1 MTSNLIDKLDYDA
14 TFDCVQ
20 CGFCLPSCP
29 TYLTMKEEKHSPRG
43 RINLVK
49 YAVEGKVTLK
59 DLEEAIDLC
68 LGCRQCETVC
78 PTDVKYGDIYE
89 SAVEVLR
96 EKRNKKLDT
105 RIMSLFL
112 ERNYMLDI
120 MYQGLKLY
128 HTPLISTVINK
139 TKALDV
145 LPERLGNMAAILPPV
160 KKEKTQTQNPFRTKK
175 ITVGFFRGCIM
186 DAFFSNIN
194 DLAIKILQAH
204 DIQVVEIKQQTC
216 CGALQHH
223 AGEMEKSKKLAKL
236 NIEALEKYDVDYYV
250 NAIGGCGAS
259 LIEYDHLLRNDESWK
274 ARAEKFVGKV
284 RDISVILDNIN
295 LNLDIP
301 INIKATYQ
309 PSCHLQN
316 VQHVFNEPEKIIQ
329 RIKGLDY
336 KVLPEKDICC
346 GSAGIYNIVNYDAS
360 MDILDRKM
368 SHVKEVEP
376 QLIITSNPGCHL
388 QMLLGVKKEGL
399 EENIKVKH
407 IVEVV
412 AEACG
417 IR

>member
-105 RIMSLFL
+105 RLMSLFL

-175 ITVGFFRGCIM
+175 ITVGFFRGCMM

-259 LIEYDHLLRNDESWK
+259 LIEYDHLLRDDESWK

>member
-1 MTSNLIDKLDYDA
+1 MTSNLVDKLDYDA

-78 PTDVKYGDIYE
+78 PTNVKYGDIYE

-96 EKRNKKLDT
+96 EKRNKTLDT
-105 RIMSLFL
+105 QLMSLFL

-128 HTPLISTVINK
+128 HSPLISTVINK

-145 LPERLGNMAAILPPV
+145 LPKRLGKMAAIIPPV
-160 KKEKTQTQNPFRTKK
+160 KKEQTLTQNPFRTKK
-175 ITVGFFRGCIM
+175 ITVGFFRGCMM

-274 ARAEKFVGKV
+274 VRAEKFVGKV

-388 QMLLGVKKEGL
+388 QMLLGVKNEGL

>member
-1 MTSNLIDKLDYDA
+1 MTINLIDKLEYDA

-49 YAVEGKVTLK
+49 YAVEGKAELK

-78 PTDVKYGDIYE
+78 PTNVQYGDIYE

-96 EKRNKKLDT
+96 ENRNKKLDT
-105 RIMSLFL
+105 QLMSIFL
-112 ERNYMLDI
+112 ERNYMLDA
-120 MYQGLKLY
+120 MYKGLKLY
-128 HTPLISTVINK
+128 HSPLISTIISK

-145 LPERLGNMAAILPPV
+145 LPERLGKMASILPPV
-160 KKEKTQTQNPFRTKK
+160 KKEKTNIQNPFRTKK
-175 ITVGFFRGCIM
+175 TTVGFFRGCMM

-194 DLAIKILQAH
+194 DLAIKILEAH

-259 LIEYDHLLRNDESWK
+259 LIEYDHLLRNDEKWK
-274 ARAEKFVGKV
+274 DRAEEFVNKV
-284 RDISVILDNIN
+284 RDISVILDDIE
-295 LNLDIP
+295 LNLDVP
-301 INIKATYQ
+301 IHTRATYQ

-329 RIKGLDY
+329 QIKGLEY

-346 GSAGIYNIVNYDAS
+346 GSAGIYNIVNYKAS
-360 MDILDRKM
+360 MEILNRKM
-368 SHVKEVEP
+368 THVTEVEP

-388 QMLLGVKKEGL
+388 QMLLGVKNEGL
-399 EENIKVKH
+399 EEKIKVKH

-417 IR
+417 IK

>member
-1 MTSNLIDKLDYDA
+1 MTTNLVDKLDYDA

-49 YAVEGKVTLK
+49 YAVEGKADLK

-78 PTDVKYGDIYE
+78 PTNVQYGDIYE

-96 EKRNKKLDT
+96 KNRNKKMDT
-105 RIMSLFL
+105 QLMSIFL
-112 ERNYMLDI
+112 ERNYMLTA
-120 MYQGLKLY
+120 MYKGLKIYQLPFV
-128 HTPLISTVINK
+128 TKVLDK
-139 TKALDV
+139 TKALNI
-145 LPERLGNMAAILPPV
+145 LPDRLGNFATILPPV
-160 KKEKTQTQNPFRTKK
+160 KKEKPQKYKPFRTKQT
-175 ITVGFFRGCIM
+175 TVGFFRGCMM

-194 DLAIKILQAH
+194 DLAIKILKAH
-204 DIQVVEIKQQTC
+204 DIQVIEIKQQTC
-216 CGALQHH
+216 CGALQQH
-223 AGEMEKSKKLAKL
+223 AGDMDKAKQLAKL
-236 NIEALEKYDVDYYV
+236 NIEALEHYDVDYYV

-259 LIEYDHLLRNDESWK
+259 LIEYDHLLKSDDAWRN
-274 ARAEKFVGKV
+274 RAKDFVEKV
-284 RDISVILDNIN
+284 RDISVMFEHLN
-295 LNLDIP
+295 LNLYKS
-301 INIKATYQ
+301 INTVATYQ

-316 VQHVFNEPEKIIQ
+316 VQHVFKEPEKIIKQ
-329 RIKGLDY
+329 IKGLDY

-346 GSAGIYNIVNYDAS
+346 GSAGIYNIVNYKES

-368 SHVKEVEP
+368 GHVKEVEP
-376 QLIITSNPGCHL
+376 SLIITSNPGCHL
-388 QMLLGVKKEGL
+388 QMLLGVKNEGL
-399 EENIKVKH
+399 EDKIKVKH

-417 IR
+417 VE

>member
-175 ITVGFFRGCIM
+175 ITVGFFRGCMM

-259 LIEYDHLLRNDESWK
+259 LIEYDHLLRDDESWK

>member
-105 RIMSLFL
+105 RLMSLFL

-120 MYQGLKLY
+120 MCQGLKLY

-175 ITVGFFRGCIM
+175 ITVGFFRGCMM

-259 LIEYDHLLRNDESWK
+259 LIEYDHLLRDDESWK

>member
-105 RIMSLFL
+105 RLMSLFL

-175 ITVGFFRGCIM
+175 ITVGFFRGCMM

-194 DLAIKILQAH
+194 DLA
-204 DIQVVEIKQQTC
+204 
-216 CGALQHH
+216 
-223 AGEMEKSKKLAKL
+223 
-236 NIEALEKYDVDYYV
+236 
-250 NAIGGCGAS
+250 
-259 LIEYDHLLRNDESWK
+259 
-274 ARAEKFVGKV
+274 
-284 RDISVILDNIN
+284 
-295 LNLDIP
+295 
-301 INIKATYQ
+301 
-309 PSCHLQN
+309 
-316 VQHVFNEPEKIIQ
+316 
-329 RIKGLDY
+329 
-336 KVLPEKDICC
+336 
-346 GSAGIYNIVNYDAS
+346 
-360 MDILDRKM
+360 
-368 SHVKEVEP
+368 
-376 QLIITSNPGCHL
+376 
-388 QMLLGVKKEGL
+388 
-399 EENIKVKH
+399 
-407 IVEVV
+407 
-412 AEACG
+412 
-417 IR
+417 

>member
-1 MTSNLIDKLDYDA
+1 M
-14 TFDCVQ
+14 
-20 CGFCLPSCP
+20 
-29 TYLTMKEEKHSPRG
+29 
-43 RINLVK
+43 
-49 YAVEGKVTLK
+49 
-59 DLEEAIDLC
+59 
-68 LGCRQCETVC
+68 
-78 PTDVKYGDIYE
+78 
-89 SAVEVLR
+89 
-96 EKRNKKLDT
+96 
-105 RIMSLFL
+105 
-112 ERNYMLDI
+112 
-120 MYQGLKLY
+120 
-128 HTPLISTVINK
+128 
-139 TKALDV
+139 
-145 LPERLGNMAAILPPV
+145 
-160 KKEKTQTQNPFRTKK
+160 
-175 ITVGFFRGCIM
+175 
-186 DAFFSNIN
+186 
-194 DLAIKILQAH
+194 
-204 DIQVVEIKQQTC
+204 
-216 CGALQHH
+216 
-223 AGEMEKSKKLAKL
+223 
-236 NIEALEKYDVDYYV
+236 
-250 NAIGGCGAS
+250 
-259 LIEYDHLLRNDESWK
+259 
-274 ARAEKFVGKV
+274 RAEKFVGKV

-388 QMLLGVKKEGL
+388 QMLLGVKNEGL

>member
-1 MTSNLIDKLDYDA
+1 MTSELIKKLDYDA

-49 YAVEGKVTLK
+49 YAVEGKAKLK

-78 PTDVKYGDIYE
+78 PTNVQYGDIYE
-89 SAVEVLR
+89 TAVSVLR
-96 EKRNKKLDT
+96 ENRNKKLDSK
-105 RIMSLFL
+105 IMSLFL
-112 ERNYMLDI
+112 ERNYMLTL
-120 MYQGLKLY
+120 MYKGLKLY
-128 HTPLISTVINK
+128 HTPFMYKAITN
-139 TKALDV
+139 TKMLDI
-145 LPERLGNMAAILPPV
+145 LPDRLGNMAKILPPV
-160 KKEKTQTQNPFRTKK
+160 KKQKNHVNKPFRTKK
-175 ITVGFFRGCIM
+175 TTIGFFRGCMM

-194 DLAIKILQAH
+194 DLAIKILEAH
-204 DIQVVEIKQQTC
+204 DIQVVEISQQTC

-223 AGEMEKSKKLAKL
+223 AGEMDKAKTLAKM

-259 LIEYDHLLRNDESWK
+259 LIEYDHLLRHDDKWNK
-274 ARAEKFVGKV
+274 RAEQFVEKV
-284 RDISVILDNIN
+284 KDISVIFDQLD
-295 LNLDIP
+295 LNLTNE
-301 INIKATYQ
+301 INKKAIYQ

-316 VQHVFNEPEKIIQ
+316 VQQVFKEPENVIRQ
-329 RIKGLDY
+329 IKGLEY
-336 KVLPEKDICC
+336 KILPEKDICC
-346 GSAGIYNIVNYDAS
+346 GSAGIYNIVNYEAS
-360 MDILDRKM
+360 MDILNRKM
-368 SHVKEVEP
+368 THVKKVEP

-388 QMLLGVKKEGL
+388 QMLLGVKNENL
-399 EENIKVKH
+399 EHTIEVKH

-417 IR
+417 VE

>member
-49 YAVEGKVTLK
+49 YAVEGKVMLK

-175 ITVGFFRGCIM
+175 ITVGFFRGCMM

-259 LIEYDHLLRNDESWK
+259 LIEYDHLLRDDESWK

>member
-96 EKRNKKLDT
+96 EQRNKKLDT
-105 RIMSLFL
+105 RLMSLFL

-145 LPERLGNMAAILPPV
+145 LPERLSNMAEILPPV

-175 ITVGFFRGCIM
+175 ITVGFFRGCMM

>member
-105 RIMSLFL
+105 RLMSLFL

-175 ITVGFFRGCIM
+175 ITVGFFRGCMM

-259 LIEYDHLLRNDESWK
+259 LIEYDHLLRDDESWK

-376 QLIITSNPGCHL
+376 QLIITSNSGCHL

>member
-1 MTSNLIDKLDYDA
+1 MTINLIDKLEYDA

-49 YAVEGKVTLK
+49 YAVEGKAELK

-78 PTDVKYGDIYE
+78 PTNVQYGDIYE

-96 EKRNKKLDT
+96 ENRNKKLDT
-105 RIMSLFL
+105 QLMSIFL
-112 ERNYMLDI
+112 ERNYMLDA
-120 MYQGLKLY
+120 MYKGLKLY
-128 HTPLISTVINK
+128 HSPLISTIISK

-145 LPERLGNMAAILPPV
+145 LPERLGKMASILPPV
-160 KKEKTQTQNPFRTKK
+160 KKEKTNIQNPFRTKK
-175 ITVGFFRGCIM
+175 TTVGFFRGCMM

-194 DLAIKILQAH
+194 DLAIKILEAH

-259 LIEYDHLLRNDESWK
+259 LIEYDHLLRNDEKWK
-274 ARAEKFVGKV
+274 DRAEEFVNKV
-284 RDISVILDNIN
+284 RDISVILDDIE
-295 LNLDIP
+295 LNLDVP
-301 INIKATYQ
+301 IHTRATYQ

-329 RIKGLDY
+329 QIKGLEY

-346 GSAGIYNIVNYDAS
+346 GSAGIYNIVNYEAS
-360 MDILDRKM
+360 MEILNRKM
-368 SHVKEVEP
+368 THVAEVEP

-388 QMLLGVKKEGL
+388 QMLLGVKNEGL
-399 EENIKVKH
+399 EEKIKVKH

-417 IR
+417 IK

>member
-1 MTSNLIDKLDYDA
+1 MTNNLIEKLAYDA

-49 YAVEGKVTLK
+49 YAVEGKAELK

-78 PTDVKYGDIYE
+78 PTNVQYGDIYE

-105 RIMSLFL
+105 QIMSVFL
-112 ERNYMLDI
+112 ERQYMLDV
-120 MYQGLKLY
+120 MYKGLKLY
-128 HTPLISTVINK
+128 HTSFVSSILNK
-139 TKALDV
+139 TNALKL
-145 LPERLGNMAAILPPV
+145 LPERLGNMAMILPPV
-160 KKEKTQTQNPFRTKK
+160 QKDKRPYQTPFRKK
-175 ITVGFFRGCIM
+175 KTTIGFFRGCMM
-186 DAFFSNIN
+186 DSFFSHIN
-194 DLAIKILQAH
+194 DLAIKILEAH
-204 DIQVVEIKQQTC
+204 NIQVVEIKQQTC

-223 AGEMEKSKKLAKL
+223 AGEMDKARKLAKL

-259 LIEYDHLLRNDESWK
+259 LIEYDHLLRNEAEWK
-274 ARAEKFVGKV
+274 DRAEQFVDKV
-284 RDISVILDNIN
+284 RDISVILEDID
-295 LNLDIP
+295 LNLEHP
-301 INIKATYQ
+301 INIQATYQ

-316 VQHVFNEPEKIIQ
+316 VQHVFHEPEKVINQ
-329 RIKGLDY
+329 IKGLTY

-360 MDILDRKM
+360 MEILNRKM
-368 SHVKEVEP
+368 SHVKEIEP

-388 QMLLGVKKEGL
+388 QMLLGVKNEGL
-399 EENIKVKH
+399 EDKIQVKH

-417 IR
+417 IE

>member
-1 MTSNLIDKLDYDA
+1 MTINLIDKLEYDA

-49 YAVEGKVTLK
+49 YAVEGKAELK

-78 PTDVKYGDIYE
+78 PTNVQYGDIYE

-96 EKRNKKLDT
+96 ENRNKKLDT
-105 RIMSLFL
+105 QLMSIFL
-112 ERNYMLDI
+112 ERNYMLDV
-120 MYQGLKLY
+120 MYKGLKLY
-128 HTPLISTVINK
+128 HTPLISTIISK
-139 TKALDV
+139 TKALDI
-145 LPERLGNMAAILPPV
+145 LPERLGKMASILPPV
-160 KKEKTQTQNPFRTKK
+160 KKEKTNIQNPFRTKK
-175 ITVGFFRGCIM
+175 TTVGFFRGCMM

-194 DLAIKILQAH
+194 DLAIKILEAH

-259 LIEYDHLLRNDESWK
+259 LIEYNHLLRNDEKWK
-274 ARAEKFVGKV
+274 ERAEKFVSKV
-284 RDISVILDNIN
+284 RDISVILEDIN
-295 LNLDIP
+295 LNLDVP
-301 INIKATYQ
+301 INTRATYQ

-316 VQHVFNEPEKIIQ
+316 VQHVFNEPENIIQ
-329 RIKGLDY
+329 QIKGLEY

-346 GSAGIYNIVNYDAS
+346 GSAGIYNIVNYEAS
-360 MDILDRKM
+360 MDILNRKM
-368 SHVKEVEP
+368 KHVAEVEP
-376 QLIITSNPGCHL
+376 HLIITSNPGCHL
-388 QMLLGVKKEGL
+388 QMLLGVKNEGL
-399 EENIKVKH
+399 EEKIKVKH

-417 IR
+417 IK

>member
-105 RIMSLFL
+105 RLMSLFL

-175 ITVGFFRGCIM
+175 ITVGFFRGCMM

-223 AGEMEKSKKLAKL
+223 AGEIEKSKKLAKL

-259 LIEYDHLLRNDESWK
+259 LIEYDHLLRDDESWK

>member
-128 HTPLISTVINK
+128 HKPLISTVINK

-175 ITVGFFRGCIM
+175 ITVGFFRGCMM

-259 LIEYDHLLRNDESWK
+259 LIEYDHLLRDDESWK

>member
-175 ITVGFFRGCIM
+175 ITVGFFRGCMM

-259 LIEYDHLLRNDESWK
+259 LIEYDHLLRDDESWK

-412 AEACG
+412 AE
-417 IR
+417 

>member
-175 ITVGFFRGCIM
+175 ITVGFFRGCMM

>member
-175 ITVGFFRGCIM
+175 ITVGFFRGCMM

-259 LIEYDHLLRNDESWK
+259 LIEYDHLLRDDESWK
-274 ARAEKFVGKV
+274 VRAEKFVGKV

>member
-68 LGCRQCETVC
+68 LGCRQCEKVC

-175 ITVGFFRGCIM
+175 ITVGFFRGCMM

-259 LIEYDHLLRNDESWK
+259 LIEYDHLLRDDESWK

-399 EENIKVKH
+399 EEKIKVKH

>member
-175 ITVGFFRGCIM
+175 ITVGFFRGCMM

-259 LIEYDHLLRNDESWK
+259 LIEYDHLLRDDESWK

-399 EENIKVKH
+399 EEKIKVKH